1 MRTVIAS
8 VAVAATLLAAA
19 GILFTKS
26 WMILAGAVGVI
37 VAVVMAA
44 LAGPALRRSRG

>member
-1 MRTVIAS
+1 MRTVIAA

-19 GILFTKS
+19 GILFTTP
-26 WMILAGAVGVI
+26 WMILAGAFGVI

-44 LAGPALRRSRG
+44 LVGPSVRRRQG